1 MDDESL
7 EIVIT
12 DEDIEDVDRNDD
24 VLLKKKKNLEDT
36 LDLTDILENTQE
48 ITTVDQDDNE
58 N

>member
-1 MDDESL
+1 MDNESL

-24 VLLKKKKNLEDT
+24 VLLKKKKNLEET

>member
-1 MDDESL
+1 MDNESL

-24 VLLKKKKNLEDT
+24 VLLKKKKNLEET

-48 ITTVDQDDNE
+48 ITTVDQDDNK

>member
-1 MDDESL
+1 MDNESL